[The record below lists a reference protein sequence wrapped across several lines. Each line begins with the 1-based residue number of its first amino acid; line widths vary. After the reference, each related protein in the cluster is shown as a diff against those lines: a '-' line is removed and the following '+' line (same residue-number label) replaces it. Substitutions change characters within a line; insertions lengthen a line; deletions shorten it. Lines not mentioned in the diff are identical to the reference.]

1 MTFRQ
6 ADWNEPL
13 IFEISKAGK
22 IGYLISLTEDE
33 QKYAETAR
41 KLIPQ
46 SLIRTNL
53 PLLPEVSEVET
64 VRHYTRLSQQNYGV
78 DLGIYP
84 LGSCTMKYNPK
95 ICEIVG
101 SSPKL
106 ADLHPNQDERYAQ
119 GILRILYEL
128 STFLAEI
135 TGMQKISLNP
145 AAGAHGEFCGALVM
159 RAFHKSRGE
168 IGKRTEMIVP
178 DSAHGTNPASAAM
191 AGFKVVVV
199 PSDEEGCV
207 DMEALKSAVSEK
219 TAGIMITNPNT
230 LGLFEKRIVELAEI
244 VHDAG
249 GLLYYDG
256 ANLNAIL
263 GKTRPGDMGFDIAH
277 INIHKTFATPHG
289 GGGPGAGPVGV
300 TRELERFLP
309 IPTVEFDGS
318 RYRLDYN
325 RPDSIGKIR
334 GFLGNISIL
343 VRAYAYILSL
353 GPDGLEE
360 VAELSVL
367 NANYLAHKVL
377 RSGKY
382 DMPFGSKSPRKHEAV
397 LSAEK
402 IRKDTG
408 VRALDIA
415 KRLLDFGLHAPTI
428 YFPLIVPESLMI
440 EPTETE
446 SKENLDRYAEA
457 LLQIADEAYSKPE
470 LVLKAPQNCTVRR
483 VDDVAASHP
492 RTLCV
497 SWKTC
502 RLRSESKD

>member
-1 MTFRQ
+1 MFRQ

-13 IFEISKAGK
+13 IFEISKKGK
-22 IGYLISLTEDE
+22 IGHTISLTEDE
-33 QKYAETAR
+33 QKYAATAR
-41 KLIPQ
+41 ALIPE
-46 SLIRTNL
+46 SLLRTDP

-64 VRHYTRLSQQNYGV
+64 ERHYTRLSQQNYGV
-78 DLGIYP
+78 DLGMYP

-95 ICEIVG
+95 ICEVVG
-101 SSPKL
+101 SSPKI
-106 ADLHPNQDERYAQ
+106 ANIHPNQDERHVQ

-135 TGMQKISLNP
+135 TGMQRVSLNP
-145 AAGAHGEFCGALVM
+145 AAGAHGELCGALVM

-178 DSAHGTNPASAAM
+178 DSAHGTNPSSAAM
-191 AGFKVVVV
+191 AGFRVVVV

-207 DMEALKSAVSEK
+207 NMEALKSVVSEK

-230 LGLFEKRIVELAEI
+230 LGLFEKHITEI
-244 VHDAG
+244 AKIIHDSG

-277 INIHKTFATPHG
+277 INIHKTFGTPHG

-309 IPTVEFDGS
+309 VPTVEFDGS
-318 RYRLDYN
+318 QYHLDYN

-334 GFLGNISIL
+334 GFLGNVSIL
-343 VRAYAYILSL
+343 LRAYAYILLL
-353 GPDGLEE
+353 GSDGLEE

-367 NANYLAHKVL
+367 NANYLAHRVL

-382 DMPFGSKSPRKHEAV
+382 VMPFDAKRPRKHEVV

-402 IRKDTG
+402 ISKETG

-428 YFPLIVPESLMI
+428 YFPTIVPESLMI

-446 SKENLDRYAEA
+446 SKENLDEYAET

-470 LVLKAPQNCTVRR
+470 QVLKAPQNCTVRR

-502 RLRSESKD
+502 RRRSESAD